1 MQKSSHTKYIF
12 GSHLYKIQKLAKPYI
27 VFMSDNTKNYKEEQG
42 NDNTIF
48 KAVVIF
54 GEGRKEINA
63 GFEKMIMSYF
73 LTWWWWWMVTV
84 LLFFKLLSH
93 TLQLCV
99 TILKKRK

>member
-1 MQKSSHTKYIF
+1 
-12 GSHLYKIQKLAKPYI
+12 
-27 VFMSDNTKNYKEEQG
+27 MSDNIKNYKEEQG

-73 LTWWWWWMVTV
+73 LTWWWMFIV

-99 TILKKRK
+99 TILKKENGMLRNSQN